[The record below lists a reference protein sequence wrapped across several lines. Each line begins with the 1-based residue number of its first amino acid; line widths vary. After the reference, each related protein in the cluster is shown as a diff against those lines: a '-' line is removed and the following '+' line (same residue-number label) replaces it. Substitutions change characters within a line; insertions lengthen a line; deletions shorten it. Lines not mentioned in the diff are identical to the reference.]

1 MSLIL
6 KGQPVVQKIKN
17 KIKEDV
23 YELKQK
29 GLKPTLGIIRMGER
43 PDDIAYEKGILKNC
57 ISVGIGSKVFEIDR
71 KASMNELTKLITRV
85 NEDINIHG
93 ILIFRPLPDHID
105 VEIIRTLISPQKDID
120 CMNPIN
126 LEKVFKGDMDGLV
139 PCTPKAVIEI
149 LKHYDYSL
157 LGSNVAV
164 INSSLVVGR
173 PLSMMLLGEKATP
186 TICHSKTR
194 ELQKITSS
202 SDIVVT
208 AVGKAKLFGA
218 EYFSE
223 KNIVIDVGINDDG
236 EGSICGD
243 VDYYKVENKVKAIT
257 PVPGGVGSVTTAIL
271 LSHVIKSCK
280 NLHNE

>member
-218 EYFSE
+218 EYFIE